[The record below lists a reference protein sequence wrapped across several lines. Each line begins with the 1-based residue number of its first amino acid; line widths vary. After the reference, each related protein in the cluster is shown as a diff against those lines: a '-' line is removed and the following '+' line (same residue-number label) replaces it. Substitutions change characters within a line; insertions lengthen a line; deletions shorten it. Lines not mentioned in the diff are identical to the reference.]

1 VVMFLSVIAPDGNQK
16 CNARAV
22 TRTGALVPLRWSAI
36 SVASL
41 MVLSACATAPGPG
54 PVPAPQ
60 PGPAPS
66 PQQTSVPTPIPQPRG
81 PQPVAVSPSTPP
93 VRQPERP
100 PALPPPPADLI
111 PLRFEP
117 IGFEGV
123 PDWGQTDVSAARRAF
138 VRSCA
143 LIQRRP
149 ASEPLSNI
157 ATYSGRVG
165 DWTGVCRAASDAN
178 VADRTFWESNF
189 QAWTLAPPSGTSSR
203 LTAYYEPIMNARRE
217 RDQVHSEPIQAR
229 PADLLEIDLGAF
241 DPAQR
246 GRTLV
251 GRVSGTSVI
260 PYPPRAQITPQSA
273 PVLAWGEPGEVLNL
287 QIQGSGRLVY
297 PDGQQVR
304 ASFAAHNGQ
313 PFGSIAR
320 DLIRRG
326 ILPANGASMDAITD
340 WFRTAEP
347 GISRD
352 VLNANPRTVFFKLS
366 PLSDPSVGPTGGQ
379 GLPLE
384 PGGSM
389 AVDTSY
395 HAYGV
400 PLFVSAS
407 APVLGNTPDSTLR
420 RLLITQDTGGAI
432 KGPIRGDLYWGTG
445 PEALMRAGRVNH
457 SVAFWA
463 LLPKGMDPAA
473 NTKR

>member
-1 VVMFLSVIAPDGNQK
+1 MS
-16 CNARAV
+16 
-22 TRTGALVPLRWSAI
+22 ALALN
-36 SVASL
+36 
-41 MVLSACATAPGPG
+41 ACATAPELD
-54 PVPAPQ
+54 PVPVRTPAQAAP
-60 PGPAPS
+60 PAPVAAA
-66 PQQTSVPTPIPQPRG
+66 PPPVATTQPATA
-81 PQPVAVSPSTPP
+81 QPVPP
-93 VRQPERP
+93 RAPERP

-111 PLRFEP
+111 PIRFDAL
-117 IGFEGV
+117 GFEAV

-138 VRSCA
+138 VRSCG

-149 ASEPLSNI
+149 ATEYLNDI
-157 ATYSGRVG
+157 ATYSGKVG
-165 DWTGVCRAASDAN
+165 DWAQVCTLARDTSIEDRA
-178 VADRTFWESNF
+178 FWETNF
-189 QAWTLAPPSGTSSR
+189 QAWSVNPPVGTSSR
-203 LTAYYEPIMNARRE
+203 LTAYYEPIMNARRV
-217 RDQVHSEPIQAR
+217 RDEVHSEPIQAR
-229 PADLLEIDLGAF
+229 PVDLLEIDLGAF

-251 GRVSGTSVI
+251 GRVSGTKVV
-260 PYPPRAQITPQSA
+260 PYPPRAQITPQTA
-273 PVLAWGEPGEVLNL
+273 EVLAWGEPGEVLNL
-287 QIQGSGRLVY
+287 QIQGSGRLVFS
-297 PDGQQVR
+297 DGQQVR

-326 ILPANGASMDAITD
+326 ILPANGASMDAITS

-352 VLNANPRTVFFKLS
+352 VLNANPRTVFFKIS
-366 PLSDPSVGPTGGQ
+366 PLNDPSVGPNGGQ

-400 PLFVSAS
+400 PIFIAAS

-420 RLLITQDTGGAI
+420 RLMITQDTGGAI

-457 SVAFWA
+457 AVKFWA
-463 LLPKGMDPAA
+463 LLPKGMNPTA
-473 NTKR
+473 NAKR